1 MSTSTIKKLPE
12 PLSAR
17 ELKIAGLR
25 SQPPEKPDMH
35 GCGYF
40 DGAPWDICYACEY
53 ERDPANYQAK
63 IRRSNNIEFITAT
76 FHNVSAGQTAASWPS
91 RSDDLLTAIVAELRK
106 PRAERTYTD
115 EQLADEAL
123 AAEAGSLLAGL
134 RALLPY
140 A

>member
-17 ELKIAGLR
+17 ELKLIAR
-25 SQPPEKPDMH
+25 SVAPEKPDMH

-53 ERDPANYQAK
+53 ERDPATYQAK
-63 IRRSNNIEFITAT
+63 IQRSANVEKISAY
-76 FHNVSAGQTAASWPS
+76 FHNVTAGAQTAGWS
-91 RSDDLLTAIVAELRK
+91 SDTIATVVAELDN
-106 PRAERTYTD
+106 PRDKRTYTD

-140 A
+140 C

>member
-17 ELKIAGLR
+17 ELKLIARGAA
-25 SQPPEKPDMH
+25 PEKPDMH

-53 ERDPANYQAK
+53 ERDPATYQAK
-63 IRRSNNIEFITAT
+63 IQRSANVEKISAY
-76 FHNVSAGQTAASWPS
+76 FHNVTAGAQTAGWS
-91 RSDDLLTAIVAELRK
+91 SDTIATVVAELDK
-106 PRAERTYTD
+106 PRDKRTYTD

-140 A
+140 C